1 MIDHVSIG
9 VRDLAAS
16 AAFYDAVLAAIGLD
30 RLVTRERTVGYGKKY
45 PEFWI
50 NHRAGFV
57 QSGDEGGVHVCLRAR
72 ERAQIDAFHQAAL
85 DAGGTGAGAPGPRP
99 EYSETYYA
107 AFIRDPDG
115 NTVEAVTF

>member
-16 AAFYDAVLAAIGLD
+16 AAFYDAVLGAIGLD
-30 RLVTRERTVGYGKKY
+30 RLVTRDGTVGWGKKY

-50 NHRAGFV
+50 NLRADFV
-57 QSGDEGGVHVCLRAR
+57 QSGDNGGVHVCLRAR

-85 DAGGTGAGAPGPRP
+85 DAGGTGVGAPGPRP
-99 EYSETYYA
+99 EYTETYYA
-107 AFIRDPDG
+107 AFIQDPDG
-115 NTVEAVTF
+115 NKVEAVTF